1 MRCPQIRVDLNKLVE
16 NAHVLSTFLKKH
28 KMRFHYVTKCFC
40 AWEPMVDVLADAGIR
55 DFADARLENIE
66 VLKRW
71 ARNTMLLRVPMI
83 SEADEVVCLCDVS
96 LNSELAAIKAL
107 SDAALL
113 LGKYH
118 EVILMV
124 ELGDLRE
131 GVQPED
137 VMPMVEQILTM
148 RGVKLAGLGVNFNC
162 YGGVI
167 PTPEKIK
174 ELGELAREAQNRCGY
189 EFEYISGGNSGT
201 LPLLMDN
208 TLPTG
213 YINHL
218 RIGEA
223 FLLGHET
230 SYGRYIPDMWHN
242 VFTLRCEVIEKKLK
256 RSVPTGD
263 RGLNAF
269 GEPPVDMED
278 RGMIQRA
285 IIALGGQDTFPGSLK
300 PRMEGLRYLGH
311 YSSDHTIF
319 DVTNAV
325 GDVHVGGTL
334 DFDVDYKALLMVFMS
349 KYVEKVAIKPGEVFS
364 WTEKSFKRTSC
375 C

>member
-1 MRCPQIRVDLNKLVE
+1 MRYPQIRVDLDKLLE
-16 NAHVLSTFLKKH
+16 NARVLSGLLSAHKLK
-28 KMRFHYVTKCFC
+28 FHYVTKCFC
-40 AWEPMVDVLADAGIR
+40 AWEPMVDALADAGIR
-55 DFADARLENIE
+55 NFADARLENIE

-71 ARNTMLLRVPMI
+71 ARSAMLLRVPMI
-83 SEADEVVCLCDVS
+83 SEADDVVCLCDVS
-96 LNSELAAIKAL
+96 LNSELAVIEAL
-107 SDAALL
+107 SDAALT
-113 LGKYH
+113 LGRTH

-131 GVQPED
+131 GALPED

-167 PTPEKIK
+167 PTPAKLK
-174 ELGELAREAQNRCGY
+174 ELADLAKEAQNRCGY
-189 EFEYISGGNSGT
+189 EFEYVSGGNSGS
-201 LPLLMDN
+201 LPLVFDDRI
-208 TLPTG
+208 PSG
-213 YINHL
+213 INHL

-230 SYGRYIPDMWHN
+230 SYGSSIPGMLHD

-256 RSVPTGD
+256 HSVPSGE

-269 GEPPVDMED
+269 GEPPAEMED

-285 IIALGGQDTFPGSLK
+285 IIAVGGQDTFPFSLT

-319 DVTNAV
+319 DVTHAK
-325 GDVHVGGTL
+325 GDVHVGDTL
-334 DFDVDYKALLMVFMS
+334 DFDVDYKALLMIFMS
-349 KYVEKVAIKPGEVFS
+349 KYVEKVPVWAGQDFMMAVGMKKPS
-364 WTEKSFKRTSC
+364 
-375 C
+375 